1 MCILFVCFALL
12 WVYIRYTCYACR
24 EYHTHA
30 TIYIKENKERWVGE
44 GGGVLNLYIE
54 NYPKKQVFTLQQ
66 LVAICL

>member
-1 MCILFVCFALL
+1 MCVLFVCFALL

-44 GGGVLNLYIE
+44 GGGVLNLYTE
-54 NYPKKQVFTLQQ
+54 NYPKNRFSL
-66 LVAICL
+66 

>member
-1 MCILFVCFALL
+1 MCVLFVCFALL

-44 GGGVLNLYIE
+44 GGGFLIYIQRIIQKTGVHSATSLGNLPI
-54 NYPKKQVFTLQQ
+54 
-66 LVAICL
+66 